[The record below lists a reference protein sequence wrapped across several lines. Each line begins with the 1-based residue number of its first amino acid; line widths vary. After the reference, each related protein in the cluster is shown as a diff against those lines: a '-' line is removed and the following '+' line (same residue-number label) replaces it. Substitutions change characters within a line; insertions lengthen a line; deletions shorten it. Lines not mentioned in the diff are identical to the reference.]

1 MNMASATQLQQEVID
16 IESEMTLVEKS
27 MKESVAHLTK
37 LERKLASLEQEIL
50 DVLVRLHE
58 VTRHLDEEALE
69 DAVD

>member
-1 MNMASATQLQQEVID
+1 MSTITADQLQQEVTD
-16 IESEMTLVEKS
+16 IETEMILVESAMKKS
-27 MKESVAHLTK
+27 IAHLTK

-58 VTRHLDEEALE
+58 VTHHLDEKEFD